1 VRNGDGG
8 LVRLLLAD
16 HEKLRG
22 EEEDRNVDA
31 EKREEREVLHRNERR
46 RERLCNVEVPAKKRV
61 RVEVSVFALNVALG
75 VVLVV
80 SVSPPRRG
88 AAFDKPFKQALNA
101 VVHSCVARDAN
112 VTAIVL
118 HVREERDEKG
128 VSERM
133 WGTLNAA
140 CASRGEWG
148 IDNHRGVCVCVCV
161 V

>member
-1 VRNGDGG
+1 
-8 LVRLLLAD
+8 
-16 HEKLRG
+16 
-22 EEEDRNVDA
+22 
-31 EKREEREVLHRNERR
+31 
-46 RERLCNVEVPAKKRV
+46 
-61 RVEVSVFALNVALG
+61 
-75 VVLVV
+75 
-80 SVSPPRRG
+80 
-88 AAFDKPFKQALNA
+88 